1 MTTSVQDPV
10 VGGRSYREGVVEPV
24 DAWWRRRQW
33 SRGVAVPYAVG
44 EFRAAWESYPVLVRQ
59 YHPEWNHGVVL
70 TQVPPAAEV
79 LLTWE
84 CDVGHVF
91 VATPTEQ
98 RNRPGRERRRSVW
111 CPECTVQAQPQRWPV
126 LPPDWPVTVPEPQRV
141 VRVTGRQTLPA
152 APARGIPTGAV
163 ASARGRPG
171 RVAERGIGDRVT
183 GEQRTGERVTGEQRT
198 GERGTG
204 ERRTGERGIG
214 ERRTGQRRPP
224 VPRTI
229 CPKTPRLPSGE
240 PFTSVCAPATASAVE
255 AELRAALSDRF
266 DFTFDRNAIRLDRP
280 FFDHVEAWPDIVLPE
295 LRVAIEYDSTGRHGL
310 EHVGPRQ
317 ETDRRKDRAVRAVGW
332 EVVRIRTGRLPAL
345 GPYDL
350 QVSGISKR
358 TVDQLVDTL
367 RELRGPLFVDAYAR

>member
-1 MTTSVQDPV
+1 
-10 VGGRSYREGVVEPV
+10 VVEPV

-33 SRGVAVPYAVG
+33 SRGTAVPYAVG
-44 EFRAAWESYPVLVRQ
+44 EFRSAWASYPVLVRQ

-91 VATPTEQ
+91 VATPAEQ
-98 RNRPGRERRRSVW
+98 RGRPGRERRRSVW
-111 CPECTVQAQPQRWPV
+111 CPECQLQATPRRWPV
-126 LPPDWPVTVPEPQRV
+126 LPADWPAVVPPPQRAE
-141 VRVTGRQTLPA
+141 RVSGRQTLPA
-152 APARGIPTGAV
+152 APARGAAPPSTAAVPTSPAAMPSGAV
-163 ASARGRPG
+163 ASSRSRGRSSRARSGATG
-171 RVAERGIGDRVT
+171 RS
-183 GEQRTGERVTGEQRT
+183 
-198 GERGTG
+198 
-204 ERRTGERGIG
+204 
-214 ERRTGQRRPP
+214 
-224 VPRTI
+224 VPRSI

-240 PFTSVCAPATASAVE
+240 SFTSACAPATASAVE
-255 AELRAALSDRF
+255 ADLRQALRDRF
-266 DFTFDRNAIRLDRP
+266 AFTFDHTAIRLDRP

-350 QVSGISKR
+350 EVSGISRR
-358 TVDQLVDTL
+358 TIEQLVDTL
-367 RELRGPLFVDAYAR
+367 RDLRGPLFVDAYGR

>member
-1 MTTSVQDPV
+1 M
-10 VGGRSYREGVVEPV
+10 VEPV

-33 SRGVAVPYAVG
+33 SRGTAVPYAVG
-44 EFRAAWESYPVLVRQ
+44 EFRSAWASYPVLVRQ

-91 VATPTEQ
+91 VATPAEQ
-98 RNRPGRERRRSVW
+98 RGRPGRERRRSVW
-111 CPECTVQAQPQRWPV
+111 CPECQLQATPRRWPV
-126 LPPDWPVTVPEPQRV
+126 LPADWPAVVPPPQRAE
-141 VRVTGRQTLPA
+141 RVSGRQTLPA
-152 APARGIPTGAV
+152 APARGAAPPSTAAVPTSPAAMPSGAV
-163 ASARGRPG
+163 ASSRSRGRSSRARSGATG
-171 RVAERGIGDRVT
+171 RS
-183 GEQRTGERVTGEQRT
+183 
-198 GERGTG
+198 
-204 ERRTGERGIG
+204 
-214 ERRTGQRRPP
+214 
-224 VPRTI
+224 VPRSI

-240 PFTSVCAPATASAVE
+240 SFTSACAPATASAVE
-255 AELRAALSDRF
+255 ADLRQALRDRF
-266 DFTFDRNAIRLDRP
+266 AFTFDHTAIRLDRP

-350 QVSGISKR
+350 EVSGISRR
-358 TVDQLVDTL
+358 TIEQLVDTL
-367 RELRGPLFVDAYAR
+367 RDLRGPLFVDAYGR

>member
-1 MTTSVQDPV
+1 M
-10 VGGRSYREGVVEPV
+10 VEPV

-33 SRGVAVPYAVG
+33 SRGVPVPYAVG

-91 VATPTEQ
+91 VATPAEQ
-98 RNRPGRERRRSVW
+98 RGRPGRERRRSVW
-111 CPECTVQAQPQRWPV
+111 CPECAVQAQPQRWPV
-126 LPPDWPVTVPEPQRV
+126 LPADWPEAVPAPQRV
-141 VRVTGRQTLPA
+141 VRATGRQTLPA
-152 APARGIPTGAV
+152 APARGVPAGAV
-163 ASARGRPG
+163 ATSRSRP
-171 RVAERGIGDRVT
+171 DRS
-183 GEQRTGERVTGEQRT
+183 GA
-198 GERGTG
+198 
-204 ERRTGERGIG
+204 RRTGER
-214 ERRTGQRRPP
+214 RPS

-229 CPKTPRLPSGE
+229 CPKTPRVPSGDA
-240 PFTSVCAPATASAVE
+240 FSSVCAPATASAVE
-255 AELRAALSDRF
+255 AELRAALSARF

-358 TVDQLVDTL
+358 TIEQLVDTL
-367 RELRGPLFVDAYAR
+367 RDLRGPLFVDAYAR

>member
-1 MTTSVQDPV
+1 M
-10 VGGRSYREGVVEPV
+10 VEPV

-33 SRGVAVPYAVG
+33 SRGSAVPYAVG
-44 EFRAAWESYPVLVRQ
+44 EFRSAWASYPVLIRQ

-91 VATPTEQ
+91 VATPAEQ
-98 RNRPGRERRRSVW
+98 RSRPGRERRRSVW
-111 CPECTVQAQPQRWPV
+111 CPECQLQATPRRWPV
-126 LPPDWPVTVPEPQRV
+126 LPGDWPAAVPPPQRV
-141 VRVTGRQTLPA
+141 ERVRGRQTLPA
-152 APARGIPTGAV
+152 APARAVAPVTVGTVPTGAV
-163 ASARGRPG
+163 ASSRAGSGRPRTG
-171 RVAERGIGDRVT
+171 RVR
-183 GEQRTGERVTGEQRT
+183 Q
-198 GERGTG
+198 
-204 ERRTGERGIG
+204 
-214 ERRTGQRRPP
+214 P
-224 VPRTI
+224 VARSI

-240 PFTSVCAPATASAVE
+240 SFTSACAPATASAVE
-255 AELRAALSDRF
+255 ADLRQALRERF
-266 DFTFDRNAIRLDRP
+266 AFTFDHTAIRLDRP
-280 FFDHVEAWPDIVLPE
+280 FFDHVEAWPDVVLPE

-350 QVSGISKR
+350 EVASLSGRAIGR
-358 TVDQLVDTL
+358 LVDTL
-367 RELRGPLFVDAYAR
+367 RDLRGALFVDAYGR

>member
-1 MTTSVQDPV
+1 M
-10 VGGRSYREGVVEPV
+10 VEPV

-33 SRGVAVPYAVG
+33 SRGTPVPYAVG
-44 EFRAAWESYPVLVRQ
+44 EFRSAWASYPVLVRQ

-70 TQVPPAAEV
+70 TQVPPTAEV

-91 VATPTEQ
+91 VATPAEQ
-98 RNRPGRERRRSVW
+98 RSRPGRERRRSVW
-111 CPECTVQAQPQRWPV
+111 CPECQLQATPRRWPV
-126 LPPDWPVTVPEPQRV
+126 LPADWPDAVPPPQRAE
-141 VRVTGRQTLPA
+141 RVCGRQTLPA
-152 APARGIPTGAV
+152 APARAAALPTGAV
-163 ASARGRPG
+163 ASSHARPG
-171 RVAERGIGDRVT
+171 RSVRGRAS
-183 GEQRTGERVTGEQRT
+183 R
-198 GERGTG
+198 
-204 ERRTGERGIG
+204 
-214 ERRTGQRRPP
+214 P

-240 PFTSVCAPATASAVE
+240 SFTSVCAPATASAVE
-255 AELRAALSDRF
+255 ADLRAALQERF
-266 DFTFDRNAIRLDRP
+266 ALTFDHTAIRLDRP

-317 ETDRRKDRAVRAVGW
+317 DTDRRKDRAVRAVGW

-350 QVSGISKR
+350 EVSGISRR
-358 TVDQLVDTL
+358 TIDQLVDIL
-367 RELRGPLFVDAYAR
+367 RDLRGALFVDAYAR

>member
-1 MTTSVQDPV
+1 M
-10 VGGRSYREGVVEPV
+10 VEPV

-33 SRGVAVPYAVG
+33 SRGTAVPYAVG
-44 EFRAAWESYPVLVRQ
+44 EFRSAWASYPVLVRQ

-91 VATPTEQ
+91 VATPAEQ
-98 RNRPGRERRRSVW
+98 RSRPGRERRRSVW
-111 CPECTVQAQPQRWPV
+111 CPECHLQAAPQRWPV
-126 LPPDWPVTVPEPQRV
+126 LPEDWPAAVPPPQRAE
-141 VRVTGRQTLPA
+141 RVSGRRTLPS
-152 APARGIPTGAV
+152 APGRGPVPGVGRVPTGAV
-163 ASARGRPG
+163 ASSRSGARAAGRSG
-171 RVAERGIGDRVT
+171 ARSTRASGARSS
-183 GEQRTGERVTGEQRT
+183 Q
-198 GERGTG
+198 
-204 ERRTGERGIG
+204 
-214 ERRTGQRRPP
+214 P
-224 VPRTI
+224 VPRSI
-229 CPKTPRLPSGE
+229 CPKTPRVPSGDS
-240 PFTSVCAPATASAVE
+240 FTSVCAPAPASAVE
-255 AELRAALSDRF
+255 ADLRQALRDRF
-266 DFTFDRNAIRLDRP
+266 AFTFDHTAIRLDRP

-350 QVSGISKR
+350 EVSGISGR
-358 TVDQLVDTL
+358 TIERLVDTL
-367 RELRGPLFVDAYAR
+367 RDLRGALFVDAYAR

>member
-1 MTTSVQDPV
+1 M
-10 VGGRSYREGVVEPV
+10 VEPV

-44 EFRAAWESYPVLVRQ
+44 EFRSAWASYPVLIRQ

-70 TQVPPAAEV
+70 TQVPPTAEV

-91 VATPTEQ
+91 VATPAEQ
-98 RNRPGRERRRSVW
+98 RSRPGRERRRSVW
-111 CPECTVQAQPQRWPV
+111 CPECQLQAQPRRWPV
-126 LPPDWPVTVPEPQRV
+126 LPADWPASVPAPQRAE
-141 VRVTGRQTLPA
+141 RVTGRQTLPA
-152 APARGIPTGAV
+152 APVRGAAPSPRGAGPTGAV
-163 ASARGRPG
+163 ASSRARSGRSGAGGGGGGGG
-171 RVAERGIGDRVT
+171 RRAAA
-183 GEQRTGERVTGEQRT
+183 
-198 GERGTG
+198 
-204 ERRTGERGIG
+204 
-214 ERRTGQRRPP
+214 RPP

-240 PFTSVCAPATASAVE
+240 SFPSVCAPATASAVE
-255 AELRAALSDRF
+255 AELRAALQERF
-266 DFTFDRNAIRLDRP
+266 ALTFDHTAIRLDRP
-280 FFDHVEAWPDIVLPE
+280 FFDHVEVWPDIVLPE

-350 QVSGISKR
+350 EVSGISRR
-358 TVDQLVDTL
+358 TIDQLVDTL
-367 RELRGPLFVDAYAR
+367 RTVRGPLFVDAYGR

>member
-1 MTTSVQDPV
+1 MDVA
-10 VGGRSYREGVVEPV
+10 EPV

-33 SRGVAVPYAVG
+33 SRGEAVPYAVG
-44 EFRAAWESYPVLVRQ
+44 QFRADWAPYPVLIRQ
-59 YHPEWNHGVVL
+59 YHPDWNHGVVL

-91 VATPTEQ
+91 VATPAEQ
-98 RNRPGRERRRSVW
+98 RSRPGRERRRSVW
-111 CPECTVQAQPQRWPV
+111 CPECAVQAQPQRWPV
-126 LPPDWPVTVPEPQRV
+126 LPSDWPSQVPVPQRV
-141 VRVTGRQTLPA
+141 VRATGRQTLPA
-152 APARGIPTGAV
+152 APSRGTPTGAV
-163 ASARGRPG
+163 ASS
-171 RVAERGIGDRVT
+171 
-183 GEQRTGERVTGEQRT
+183 RTRA
-198 GERGTG
+198 
-204 ERRTGERGIG
+204 
-214 ERRTGQRRPP
+214 RRPVPGVPRRPNQP

-240 PFTSVCAPATASAVE
+240 SFVSVCAPATASAVE

-266 DFTFDRNAIRLDRP
+266 AFTYDHSAIRLDRP
-280 FFDHVEAWPDIVLPE
+280 FFDHVEVWPDIILPE

-317 ETDRRKDRAVRAVGW
+317 DTDRRKDRAVRAVGW

-350 QVSGISKR
+350 QVSGISGR
-358 TVDQLVDTL
+358 TVDRLADTL
-367 RELRGPLFVDAYAR
+367 RQIRGDLFVDAYAR

>member
-1 MTTSVQDPV
+1 M
-10 VGGRSYREGVVEPV
+10 VEPV

-33 SRGVAVPYAVG
+33 SRGTAVPYAVG
-44 EFRAAWESYPVLVRQ
+44 EFRSAWASYPVLVRQ

-91 VATPTEQ
+91 VATPAEQ
-98 RNRPGRERRRSVW
+98 RSRPGRERRRSVW
-111 CPECTVQAQPQRWPV
+111 CPECHLQAAPQRWPV
-126 LPPDWPVTVPEPQRV
+126 LPEDWPAAVPPPQRAE
-141 VRVTGRQTLPA
+141 RVSGRRTLPS
-152 APARGIPTGAV
+152 APGRGPVPGVGRVPTGAV
-163 ASARGRPG
+163 ASSRSGARAAGRSG
-171 RVAERGIGDRVT
+171 ARSTRASGARSS
-183 GEQRTGERVTGEQRT
+183 Q
-198 GERGTG
+198 
-204 ERRTGERGIG
+204 
-214 ERRTGQRRPP
+214 P
-224 VPRTI
+224 VPRSI
-229 CPKTPRLPSGE
+229 CTKTPRVPSGDS
-240 PFTSVCAPATASAVE
+240 FTSVCAPAPASAVE
-255 AELRAALSDRF
+255 ADLRQALRDRF
-266 DFTFDRNAIRLDRP
+266 AFTFDHTAIRLDRP

-350 QVSGISKR
+350 EVSGISGR
-358 TVDQLVDTL
+358 TIERLVDTL
-367 RELRGPLFVDAYAR
+367 RDLRGALFVDAYAR

>member
-1 MTTSVQDPV
+1 M
-10 VGGRSYREGVVEPV
+10 VEPV

-44 EFRAAWESYPVLVRQ
+44 EFRAAWASYPVLVRQ

-91 VATPTEQ
+91 VATPAEQ
-98 RNRPGRERRRSVW
+98 RSRPGRERRRSVW
-111 CPECTVQAQPQRWPV
+111 CPECHLQATPQRWPV
-126 LPPDWPVTVPEPQRV
+126 LPVDWPAAVPAPQRAER
-141 VRVTGRQTLPA
+141 VRGRQTLPA
-152 APARGIPTGAV
+152 APARGPAPGPSAATTQLPSGAV
-163 ASARGRPG
+163 ASSRSGSRSPGRPG
-171 RVAERGIGDRVT
+171 RT
-183 GEQRTGERVTGEQRT
+183 GGGRSAR
-198 GERGTG
+198 
-204 ERRTGERGIG
+204 
-214 ERRTGQRRPP
+214 P
-224 VPRTI
+224 VPRSV
-229 CPKTPRLPSGE
+229 CPKTPRLPSGDS
-240 PFTSVCAPATASAVE
+240 FTSVCAPAPASAVE
-255 AELRAALSDRF
+255 ADLRQALRDRF
-266 DFTFDRNAIRLDRP
+266 AFTFDHTAIRLDRP

-350 QVSGISKR
+350 EVSGISGR
-358 TVDQLVDTL
+358 TVERLVDTL
-367 RELRGPLFVDAYAR
+367 RDLRGPLFVDAYAR